1 MPNLGLKN
9 IESCTVPM
17 KKLLPAILAS
27 FAAIGLANT
36 AQAADIVP
44 NAQAGAG
51 KIAMC
56 VGCHGIA
63 HYRTAFPEVY
73 QVPKIAGQSATY
85 LQAALKEYK
94 EGTRKFAT
102 MQAIAA
108 PLSEQDMA
116 DIAAYYSQQAPAR
129 APATVPAP
137 SPVVKA
143 MLDKANC
150 VSCHGA
156 NFSTPLDGSMPKI
169 AGQHPDYLYAALK
182 AYAAPETGVAYGR
195 SNPVMRSLINGQYS
209 LAELRQIADYL
220 GHLPGDVQTVSESR
234 FRK

>member
-1 MPNLGLKN
+1 
-9 IESCTVPM
+9 M
-17 KKLLPAILAS
+17 KKVFPVILSS
-27 FAAIGLANT
+27 FAAFLLAT
-36 AQAADIVP
+36 PAQAADVVP
-44 NAQAGAG
+44 NAQAGAT

-56 VGCHGIA
+56 IGCHGIPN
-63 HYRTAFPEVY
+63 YSSSFPEVY
-73 QVPKIAGQSATY
+73 HVPKIGGQSASY

-94 EGTRKFAT
+94 DGTRKFGT

-116 DIAAYYSQQAPAR
+116 DIAAYYSQQVPAQ

-156 NFSTPLDGSMPKI
+156 NFSTPLDGSMPKL
-169 AGQHPDYLYAALK
+169 AGQHPNYLYAALK
-182 AYAAPETGVAYGR
+182 AYAAPDTGVAYGR
-195 SNPVMRSLINGQYS
+195 SNAIMGGIIKGQFS
-209 LAELRQIADYL
+209 LAELRQMADYI
-220 GHLPGDVQTVSESR
+220 GSLPGDVQTVAQSR

>member
-1 MPNLGLKN
+1 MLY
-9 IESCTVPM
+9 
-17 KKLLPAILAS
+17 
-27 FAAIGLANT
+27 
-36 AQAADIVP
+36 
-44 NAQAGAG
+44 
-51 KIAMC
+51 
-56 VGCHGIA
+56 GC
-63 HYRTAFPEVY
+63 
-73 QVPKIAGQSATY
+73 QSWFCAPCR
-85 LQAALKEYK
+85 
-94 EGTRKFAT
+94 TRKKT
-102 MQAIAA
+102 R
-108 PLSEQDMA
+108 LSGFL
-116 DIAAYYSQQAPAR
+116 PAR